1 MNALLPSVITMYD
14 PLPPPLSACTHRIA
28 QVDNF
33 SPTSPTIPV
42 IANHVANFLN
52 SPDIMFFQ
60 EIQDNSGPTD
70 DGTVIANV
78 TLTNLAL
85 AVQKA
90 GNSSAVYNFT
100 EIPPINDESGG
111 EHGGNIR
118 NAYLYALTISQ
129 TIASPVRS

>member
-1 MNALLPSVITMYD
+1 MNALLPPVITMYD
-14 PLPPPLSACTHRIA
+14 PLPPLLSAYTHRIA

-33 SPTSPTIPV
+33 SPTSPTVPV

-52 SPDIMFFQ
+52 TPDIMFFQ

-78 TLTNLAL
+78 TLTNLAI

-90 GNSSAVYNFT
+90 SNASAVYNFT

-118 NAYLYALTISQ
+118 NAYLYVLTNSQ
-129 TIASPVRS
+129 TTATLIRS